1 MAIDISLNTDADL
14 GGVEKL
20 ADGLDKAADAAE
32 KLEKQ
37 DADKLERSLDK
48 AADAADDTS
57 DALDDAGK
65 AGKHLDDAA
74 DSARDLEKD
83 LDRAE
88 KAADQL
94 GDSGKDID
102 KIEDAADDAAQ
113 EIDRD
118 LVKALKEAAKQADA
132 TGKAAQEGFA
142 KGFKEADTRN
152 QGFVK
157 GLRDSGEAQEEVL
170 DEMTSNWGETMSSWN
185 GSAEDAV
192 RIIADTFGGLAGS
205 MAIGGAV
212 GSLFLGSVAGLIS
225 VFVQKWQDGSE
236 QIEERNAEMYA
247 AMLENADAY
256 FNNEQIVERFHQQ
269 MQGGDDAP
277 IDKKTFQLLQ
287 DSTGLTNQE
296 LSLAVADPRGKYGQQ
311 MSSVFQSQ
319 RTAVNK
325 RQPVSGDYPESS
337 DQYQADLEGW
347 RAEKD
352 AITAAEDAWTEYK
365 GGVDSTSDSIKSSN
379 EFLAENG
386 LLLEEN
392 GGAARDLTTAQADSA
407 QAFKDTKTALED
419 NIESYGSSKDA
430 MTANKGELAGL
441 VDTLAAEQEALEA
454 SGASSE
460 ELTALQESQAAQF
473 IETASAAG
481 LEKDEALDL
490 AVQLGLIPE
499 SVATDIR
506 ENGAD
511 NVQNKAKGTKTA
523 IDNIPSGKTVKVNLK
538 GPDNWAISSVLAGI
552 ESRLR
557 PVRVQIQPVKGRL
570 YNEAL

>member
-1 MAIDISLNTDADL
+1 MGNKPYEVEIIADVAKAVKSAGDLEEAVTD
-14 GGVEKL
+14 L
-20 ADGLDKAADAAE
+20 AD
-32 KLEKQ
+32 
-37 DADKLERSLDK
+37 SLD
-48 AADAADDTS
+48 
-57 DALDDAGK
+57 
-65 AGKHLDDAA
+65 
-74 DSARDLEKD
+74 E
-83 LDRAE
+83 
-88 KAADQL
+88 
-94 GDSGKDID
+94 
-102 KIEDAADDAAQ
+102 IEDATKDAATGS
-113 EIDRD
+113 ERNLDKIGDSLD
-118 LVKALKEAAKQADA
+118 DIEDSAKKAA
-132 TGKAAQEGFA
+132 TGSERNLDKIGDSLDDVGDEAKKTGRKIEEELEDGTKDGA
-142 KGFKEADTRN
+142 KGADKMESTFSESFEGIRRKSR
-152 QGFVK
+152 QTQEDISGHS
-157 GLRDSGEAQEEVL
+157 RQMGEAQSEVL

-225 VFVQKWQDGSE
+225 LFVQKWEDGSE

-269 MQGGDDAP
+269 MQGGEDAP
-277 IDKKTFQLLQ
+277 MGKKQFSQLQ
-287 DSTGLTNQE
+287 SATGMTDQE
-296 LSLAVADPRGKYGQQ
+296 LALGVADPRGKQGQQ
-311 MSSVFQSQ
+311 IVSGFQQ
-319 RTAVNK
+319 RRTALDK
-325 RQPVSGDYPESS
+325 LQPVAADYPESS
-337 DQYQADLEGW
+337 DQYQAALEGW
-347 RAEKD
+347 RDEKD
-352 AITAAEDAWTEYK
+352 AINEAEAAWNDYK

-511 NVQNKAKGTKTA
+511 NVQDKAKKTKKA
-523 IDNIPSGKTVKVNLK
+523 VDDIPPGKTVKVDLK

-557 PVRVQIQPVKGRL
+557 PVQVQVQPVTGRL
-570 YNEAL
+570 AYSAI

>member
-102 KIEDAADDAAQ
+102 KIEDAADAAAQ

-277 IDKKTFQLLQ
+277 MDKKTFQLLQ
-287 DSTGLTNQE
+287 SSTGMNDQE
-296 LSLAVADPRGKYGQQ
+296 LSLAIADPRGSQGQQ
-311 MSSVFQSQ
+311 IASGFQSQ
-319 RTAVNK
+319 RTALDK

-337 DQYQADLEGW
+337 GQYEADLEGW

-352 AITAAEDAWTEYK
+352 AINEAEGAWKDYR

-379 EFLAENG
+379 EFL
-386 LLLEEN
+386 EEN
-392 GGAARDLTTAQADSA
+392 GYLLSENGGRARDLTTAQQDSA
-407 QAFKDTKTALED
+407 EAFKSAKDAINE
-419 NIESYGSSKDA
+419 NIESYGSSSEA
-430 MTANKGELAGL
+430 MTANKSELANL

-460 ELTALQESQAAQF
+460 EVTALQKSQAEQF

-481 LEKDEALDL
+481 LERDEAINL
-490 AVQLGLIPE
+490 AQELGLIPE
-499 SVATDIR
+499 DVATEIKQS
-506 ENGAD
+506 GAE
-511 NVQNKAKGTKTA
+511 NVQSKAKQTKSS
-523 IDNIPSGKTVKVNLK
+523 IDNIPNSKTTKVELQ
-538 GPDNWAISSVLAGI
+538 GPSNWAISSVLAGI
-552 ESRLR
+552 ESQLR
-557 PVRVQIQPVKGRL
+557 PVRVQIQPIKGRL
-570 YNEAL
+570 YNEAI